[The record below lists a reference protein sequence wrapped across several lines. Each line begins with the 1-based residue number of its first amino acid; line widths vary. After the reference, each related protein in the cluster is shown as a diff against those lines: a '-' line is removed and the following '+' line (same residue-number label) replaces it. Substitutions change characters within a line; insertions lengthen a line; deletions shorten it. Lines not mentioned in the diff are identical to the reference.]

1 MFYKYNFSINTT
13 NENTTENKNTNA
25 ITSSNACCSLCGCD
39 MGFEDD
45 GGEYYC
51 FTPYTCEAGDL

>member
-1 MFYKYNFSINTT
+1 MFDKYNFSIENTT
-13 NENTTENKNTNA
+13 NENTE
-25 ITSSNACCSLCGCD
+25 NACCSLCGCD

-51 FTPYTCEAGDL
+51 YTQYTCEASDL